1 MGSFLPDI
9 PDGQVSSRTIL
20 PPGLV
25 SSRQIRPGYEGLVSS
40 RFMRNDNNQWP
51 FKFDDMG
58 QLSGY
63 TPGLIGSTGPIGYDP
78 TPVPNS
84 TTKPSTALA
93 DLADARG
100 LGSLAAPSRSALE
113 GFLERL
119 TSMGSSGGSSG
130 GSDVVIPGALGGNH
144 TPGYEVNAYDEAGV
158 GYNSGIF
165 KNANTGVDSANAE
178 IEAMLQMLIDLG
190 LIDPTPSAG
199 YYGGG
204 GGGSSAPVGPTVDS
218 IQSAINMINQ
228 LPTYT
233 DPYTYRDFSPLLDA
247 VGGGYTQ
254 TVGGINN
261 AYDTLRGTLSAD
273 TANPFNKTVL
283 PEMMLAPELAGFAD
297 ANDFGDEYRS
307 SVADA
312 NVALGRDAGIWNQ
325 LNSVLAGVSDK
336 SRAANFGIADAM
348 RAADLG
354 QAAANQMAMTTA
366 IRQMEQDNIAEVDRL
381 NAEREAAELQ
391 ARNDQIAM
399 LIAEAAANGLAL
411 DPAMLTGVFADAA

>member
-1 MGSFLPDI
+1 MGDYLPDI
-9 PDGQVSSRTIL
+9 PEGQVGSRKIL
-20 PPGLV
+20 PNGLVASRPIAPGLN
-25 SSRQIRPGYEGLVSS
+25 GLVGT
-40 RFMRNDNNQWP
+40 RRIDGNQWP
-51 FKFDDMG
+51 FKYNDLG

-78 TPVPNS
+78 TPIPNS
-84 TTKPSTALA
+84 TTKPSTPLA

-113 GFLERL
+113 DFLERL
-119 TSMGSSGGSSG
+119 TPMGSSG
-130 GSDVVIPGALGGNH
+130 GSDVVIPGALGGNSM
-144 TPGYEVNAYDEAGV
+144 PGYEVNAYDEAGV

-165 KNANTGVDSANAE
+165 KNADTGVDSANAE

-190 LIDPTPSAG
+190 LIDPLPSAG
-199 YYGGG
+199 SGGGG

-254 TVGGINN
+254 TVGGIND
-261 AYDTLRGTLSAD
+261 AYDTLRGALSAD
-273 TANPFNKTVL
+273 KANPFNKTVL

-297 ANDFGDEYRS
+297 ANNFGDEYRS

-381 NAEREAAELQ
+381 NAERAAAELQ

-411 DPAMLTGVFADAA
+411 DPAMLAGVFADAA